1 MNGQI
6 VEKVY
11 ERSSFS
17 HCYDIVFGSISQGGR
32 PMAIDALQIAPGDTI
47 LEIGSG
53 SALMAPHYPPY
64 CRVSGVDISDTMLRK
79 GRKRLT
85 QLGIDNFALLQM
97 DATRLA
103 FSDGQFDKVMA
114 AYFINVVC
122 NPLPSIK
129 EMKRV
134 CRKGGNIV
142 FINHFMSNKPVVAG
156 FEKAINPLTRWLGF
170 CTNVPYEGLIR
181 DSGLILDAVIPVQPN
196 GLFWKIVRC
205 INP

>member
-11 ERSSFS
+11 ERSTFS
-17 HCYDIVFGSISQGGR
+17 HCYDIVFGTISQGGR
-32 PMAIDALQIAPGDTI
+32 GMAIEALQISPGESI
-47 LEIGSG
+47 LEIGTG

-64 CRVSGVDISDTMLRK
+64 CRVSGIDLSDTMLRK
-79 GRKRLT
+79 GRKRLART
-85 QLGIDNFALLQM
+85 GISNFELLQM

-103 FSDGQFDKVMA
+103 FADGQFDKVMA
-114 AYFINVVC
+114 AYFINVVL
-122 NPLPSIK
+122 NPLSAIA

-142 FINHFMSNKPVVAG
+142 FINHFMSNKPTIAG
-156 FEKAINPLTRWLGF
+156 FEKAISPLTRWLGF
-170 CTNVPYEGLIR
+170 STDVPYEGLIR
-181 DSGLILDAVIPVQPN
+181 DTGLILDAVIPVQPA
-196 GLFWKIVRC
+196 GLWKIVRC

>member
-11 ERSSFS
+11 ERSTFS
-17 HCYDIVFGSISQGGR
+17 HCYDIIFGSISQGGR
-32 PMAIDALQIAPGDTI
+32 PMAIDALQILPGDSI
-47 LEIGSG
+47 LEIGTG
-53 SALMAPHYPPY
+53 SALMAPHYPSY

-79 GRKRLT
+79 GRKRLA
-85 QLGIDNFALLQM
+85 QLGIDNFELLQM

-122 NPLPSIK
+122 NPLPAIE

-134 CRKGGNIV
+134 CRKGGYIV
-142 FINHFMSNKPVVAG
+142 FINHFMSNKPVIAG

-170 CTNVPYEGLIR
+170 STNVPYEGLIR
-181 DSGLILDAVIPVQPN
+181 KSGLILDTVTPVQPA
-196 GLFWKIVRC
+196 GMWKIVRC